1 MASTYLAGSLVN
13 VRGRDWVV
21 LPESEPGLL
30 VVRPLGGT
38 DDDVAAVLPA
48 VEEVRTAGHAAVPTD
63 EEVPTTGHAALPG
76 PGTGPGERPA
86 AGPPDGAPHGGR
98 GSAAR
103 PLRRA

>member
-48 VEEVRTAGHAAVPTD
+48 VEEVRTTRHAAVPTD
-63 EEVPTTGHAALPG
+63 EDVRTAGHAALP
-76 PGTGPGERPA
+76 
-86 AGPPDGAPHGGR
+86 
-98 GSAAR
+98 
-103 PLRRA
+103 

>member
-13 VRGRDWVV
+13 ARGRDWVV

-48 VEEVRTAGHAAVPTD
+48 VEEVRTTRRAVLPTVEDVRTAGHAALPTD
-63 EEVPTTGHAALPG
+63 EEVRTAGHAALPD
-76 PGTGPGERPA
+76 PGTGPGER
-86 AGPPDGAPHGGR
+86 
-98 GSAAR
+98 
-103 PLRRA
+103 